1 MSKMNTWDDKFD
13 YLKLTRSLYLNVD
26 YLQFLV
32 EKVWKITKK
41 VDVVDFG
48 CGYGYLGLVLMP
60 LLPEGSTYTGVDIS
74 EELIKKGR
82 EIFKSVP
89 FNHKFILSSAN
100 GVPEKDDTFDIAICN
115 SVLMHIPEP
124 DAVLTEMKRITKN
137 DGMIITCESNW
148 NAVNALLYIDGIKK
162 SKITDLGFLQTL
174 FERVHEKTKTD
185 GNIGMKMPVIMARNN
200 IKNIQARISD
210 SVRIILAGEKSEE
223 QDSIYTSLKSDG
235 FGVELNDE
243 QKSGKINWFI
253 EQGFSKEEATEY
265 LEKEIKLNEIFRNRS
280 ELNMVYA
287 AAMTFCFGYVKK

>member
-1 MSKMNTWDDKFD
+1 MTNWDDKFD
-13 YLKLTRSLYLNVD
+13 YLKLTRSLYLNID

-60 LLPEGSTYTGVDIS
+60 LLPEGSTYSGVDIS
-74 EELIKKGR
+74 EELINKGS
-82 EIFKSVP
+82 EIFKAVP
-89 FNHKFILSSAN
+89 FDYRFILSSAN
-100 GVPEKDDTFDIAICN
+100 SVPEKDDTFDIAICN
-115 SVLMHIPEP
+115 SVLMHIPAP

-137 DGMIITCESNW
+137 NGMIISCESNW
-148 NAVNALLYIDGIKK
+148 NAVNALMYIDGIKK

-210 SVRIILAGEKSEE
+210 AVRIILADEKNEE
-223 QDSIYTSLKSDG
+223 QDSIYTSLQSDG
-235 FGVELNDE
+235 FGTELNDE
-243 QKSGKINWFI
+243 QKAGKINWFM
-253 EQGFSKEEATEY
+253 ELGFSREEATEY
-265 LEKEIKLNEIFRNRS
+265 LEKEIKLNEIFQKRS
-280 ELNMVYA
+280 DLNMVYA
-287 AAMTFCFGYVKK
+287 AAMTFCFGNVSK

>member
-1 MSKMNTWDDKFD
+1 MTNWDDKFD
-13 YLKLTRSLYLNVD
+13 YLKLTRSLYLNID

-32 EKVWKITKK
+32 EKVWKITTK

-74 EELIKKGR
+74 EELINKGR
-82 EIFKSVP
+82 EIFKAVP
-89 FNHKFILSSAN
+89 FKHKFIVSSAN
-100 GVPEKDDTFDIAICN
+100 GIPEKDDTFDIAICN

-137 DGMIITCESNW
+137 DGMIISCESNW
-148 NAVNALLYIDGIKK
+148 NAVNALMYIDGIKK
-162 SKITDLGFLQTL
+162 SNITDLGFLQIL

-210 SVRIILAGEKSEE
+210 AVRIVLADENNEE
-223 QDSIYTSLKSDG
+223 QDSIYTSLQSDG
-235 FGVELNDE
+235 FGTELTEE
-243 QKSGKINWFI
+243 QKSQKINWFM
-253 EQGFSKEEATEY
+253 ELGFSREEATEY

-287 AAMTFCFGYVKK
+287 AAMTFCFGYVRK

>member
-1 MSKMNTWDDKFD
+1 MNTWDDKFD

-60 LLPEGSTYTGVDIS
+60 SLPEGSTYTGVDIS

-89 FNHKFILSSAN
+89 FDHKFILSSAN
-100 GVPEKDDTFDIAICN
+100 GVPENDDTFDIAICN

-162 SKITDLGFLQTL
+162 SRITDLGFLQIL
-174 FERVHEKTKTD
+174 FERIHEKTKTD

-210 SVRIILAGEKSEE
+210 SVRIILADEKNEE
-223 QDSIYTSLKSDG
+223 QDSIYTSLQSDG
-235 FGVELNDE
+235 FGAELTDE
-243 QKSGKINWFI
+243 QKSGKINWFM
-253 EQGFSKEEATEY
+253 EQGFSREEATEY
-265 LEKEIKLNEIFRNRS
+265 LEKEIKLNEMFRNRD

-287 AAMTFCFGYVKK
+287 AAMTFCFGYVRK

>member
-1 MSKMNTWDDKFD
+1 MTNWDDKFD

-48 CGYGYLGLVLMP
+48 CGYGYLGLALMP

-74 EELIKKGR
+74 EDLINKGR
-82 EIFKSVP
+82 EIFKTVP
-89 FNHKFILSSAN
+89 FDYRFILSSAN
-100 GVPEKDDTFDIAICN
+100 SVPVKDNTFDIAICN

-137 DGMIITCESNW
+137 DGMIISCESNW
-148 NAVNALLYIDGIKK
+148 NAVNALMYIDGIKK
-162 SKITDLGFLQTL
+162 SNITDLGFLQTL

-210 SVRIILAGEKSEE
+210 AVRIILADETSEE
-223 QDSIYTSLKSDG
+223 QDSIYASLQSDG
-235 FGVELNDE
+235 FGTKLNDE
-243 QKSGKINWFI
+243 QKSAKINWFM
-253 EQGFSKEEATEY
+253 ELGFSREEATEY
-265 LEKEIKLNEIFRNRS
+265 LEKEIKLNEIFQNRS

-287 AAMTFCFGYVKK
+287 AAMTFCFGYVRK

>member
-1 MSKMNTWDDKFD
+1 MNTWDDKFD
-13 YLKLTRSLYLNVD
+13 YLKLTRSLYMNVD

-100 GVPEKDDTFDIAICN
+100 GVPENDDTFDIAICN

-124 DAVLTEMKRITKN
+124 DAILTEMKRITKN

-162 SKITDLGFLQTL
+162 SKITDLGFLQIL

-210 SVRIILAGEKSEE
+210 SVRIILADEKNEE
-223 QDSIYTSLKSDG
+223 QDSIYTSLQSDG
-235 FGVELNDE
+235 FGAELTDE
-243 QKSGKINWFI
+243 QKSKKINWFM
-253 EQGFSKEEATEY
+253 ELGFSEEEATKY
-265 LEKEIKLNEIFRNRS
+265 LEKEIKLNEIFRNRD
-280 ELNMVYA
+280 ELNLVYA
-287 AAMTFCFGYVKK
+287 AAMTFCFGYVSK

>member
-1 MSKMNTWDDKFD
+1 MENWDDKFD
-13 YLKLTRSLYLNVD
+13 YLKLTRSLYLNID
-26 YLQFLV
+26 YLQFLI

-41 VDVVDFG
+41 VDVIDFG
-48 CGYGYLGLVLMP
+48 CGYGYLGLVLMS
-60 LLPEGSTYTGVDIS
+60 LLPNGSSYTGVDIS
-74 EELIKKGR
+74 EELINKGK
-82 EIFKSVP
+82 EIFKELP

-100 GVPEKDDTFDIAICN
+100 NVPEKDDTFDIAICN

-124 DAVLTEMKRITKN
+124 DAVLAEMKRITKN

-162 SKITDLGFLQTL
+162 SKITDLGFLQIL
-174 FERVHEKTKTD
+174 FERIHEKTKTD

-210 SVRIILAGEKSEE
+210 SVRIILADEKNEE
-223 QDSIYTSLKSDG
+223 QDSIYTSLQSDG
-235 FGVELNDE
+235 FGEELSDE

-253 EQGFSKEEATEY
+253 EQGFSREEATDY
-265 LEKEIKLNEIFRNRS
+265 LEKEIKLNEMFRNRD

-287 AAMTFCFGYVKK
+287 AAMTFCFGYVRK

>member
-1 MSKMNTWDDKFD
+1 MENWDDKFD
-13 YLKLTRSLYLNVD
+13 YLKLTRSLYLNID
-26 YLQFLV
+26 YLQFLI

-41 VDVVDFG
+41 VDVIDFG

-82 EIFKSVP
+82 EIFKSVS
-89 FNHKFILSSAN
+89 FDHKFILSSAN
-100 GVPEKDDTFDIAICN
+100 DVPEKDDTFDIAICN

-162 SKITDLGFLQTL
+162 SKITDLGFLQIL
-174 FERVHEKTKTD
+174 FERIHEKTKTD

-210 SVRIILAGEKSEE
+210 SVRIILADEKNED
-223 QDSIYTSLKSDG
+223 QDSIYTSLQSDG
-235 FGVELNDE
+235 FGEELSDE
-243 QKSGKINWFI
+243 QKSKKINWFM
-253 EQGFSKEEATEY
+253 ELGFSEEEATKY
-265 LEKEIKLNEIFRNRS
+265 LEKEIKLNEIFRNRD
-280 ELNMVYA
+280 ELNLVYA
-287 AAMTFCFGYVKK
+287 AAMTFCFGYVSK

>member
-1 MSKMNTWDDKFD
+1 MTNWDDKFD
-13 YLKLTRSLYLNVD
+13 YLKLTRSLYLNID

-74 EELIKKGR
+74 EDLINKGR
-82 EIFKSVP
+82 EIFKTVP
-89 FNHKFILSSAN
+89 FDYRFILSSAN
-100 GVPEKDDTFDIAICN
+100 SVPVKDNTFDIAICN

-137 DGMIITCESNW
+137 DGMIISCESNW
-148 NAVNALLYIDGIKK
+148 NAVNALMYIDVIKK
-162 SKITDLGFLQTL
+162 SNITDLGFLQTL

-210 SVRIILAGEKSEE
+210 AVRIILADETSEE
-223 QDSIYTSLKSDG
+223 QDSIYASLQSDG
-235 FGVELNDE
+235 FGTKLNDE
-243 QKSGKINWFI
+243 QKSAKINWFM
-253 EQGFSKEEATEY
+253 ELGFSHEEATEY
-265 LEKEIKLNEIFRNRS
+265 LEKEIKLNEIFQNRS

-287 AAMTFCFGYVKK
+287 AAMTFCFGNVRK

>member
-1 MSKMNTWDDKFD
+1 MTNWDDKFD

-74 EELIKKGR
+74 EELINKGR
-82 EIFKSVP
+82 EIFKTVP
-89 FNHKFILSSAN
+89 FNHKFIVSSAN
-100 GVPEKDDTFDIAICN
+100 GIPEKDDTFDIAICN
-115 SVLMHIPEP
+115 SVLMHIPKP
-124 DAVLTEMKRITKN
+124 DAVLAEMKRITKN
-137 DGMIITCESNW
+137 DGMIISCESNW
-148 NAVNALLYIDGIKK
+148 NAVNALMYIDGIKK
-162 SKITDLGFLQTL
+162 SKITDLGFLQIL

-210 SVRIILAGEKSEE
+210 AVRIVLADENNEE
-223 QDSIYTSLKSDG
+223 QDSIYTSLQSDG
-235 FGVELNDE
+235 FGTELNDE
-243 QKSGKINWFI
+243 QKAGKINWFM
-253 EQGFSKEEATEY
+253 ELGFSREEATEY
-265 LEKEIKLNEIFRNRS
+265 LEKEIKLNEIFRNRDD
-280 ELNMVYA
+280 LNMVYA
-287 AAMTFCFGYVKK
+287 AAMTFCFGYVRK

>member
-1 MSKMNTWDDKFD
+1 MTNWDDKFD
-13 YLKLTRSLYLNVD
+13 YLKLTRSLYLNID

-32 EKVWKITKK
+32 EKVWKITTK

-74 EELIKKGR
+74 EELINKGR
-82 EIFKSVP
+82 EIFKNVS
-89 FNHKFILSSAN
+89 FNYKFIHSSAN
-100 GVPEKDDTFDIAICN
+100 SVPEKDDTFDIAICN

-124 DAVLTEMKRITKN
+124 DTVITEMKRITKN
-137 DGMIITCESNW
+137 DGMIISCESNW
-148 NAVNALLYIDGIKK
+148 NAVNALMYIDGIKK
-162 SKITDLGFLQTL
+162 SKITDLGFLQIL

-210 SVRIILAGEKSEE
+210 AVRIILADEKNEE
-223 QDSIYTSLKSDG
+223 QDSIYTSLQSDG
-235 FGVELNDE
+235 FGSELNDE
-243 QKSGKINWFI
+243 QKSAKINWFM
-253 EQGFSKEEATEY
+253 ELGFSREEATEY

-287 AAMTFCFGYVKK
+287 AAMTFCFGNVRK

>member
-1 MSKMNTWDDKFD
+1 MTDWDDKFD
-13 YLKLTRSLYLNVD
+13 YLQLTRSLYLNID

-74 EELIKKGR
+74 EELINKGR
-82 EIFKSVP
+82 EIFKSVS
-89 FNHKFILSSAN
+89 FNHKFIVSSAN
-100 GVPEKDDTFDIAICN
+100 GVPEKADTFDIAICN

-124 DAVLTEMKRITKN
+124 DSVLTEMKRITKN
-137 DGMIITCESNW
+137 NGMIISCESNW
-148 NAVNALLYIDGIKK
+148 NAVNALMYIDGIKK
-162 SKITDLGFLQTL
+162 SKITDLGFLQIL

-210 SVRIILAGEKSEE
+210 AVRIILADEKNEE
-223 QDSIYTSLKSDG
+223 QDSIYTSLQSDG
-235 FGVELNDE
+235 FGTELNDE
-243 QKSGKINWFI
+243 QKARKINWFM
-253 EQGFSKEEATEY
+253 ELGFSREEATEY

-280 ELNMVYA
+280 DLNMVYA
-287 AAMTFCFGYVKK
+287 AAMTFCFGYVIK

>member
-1 MSKMNTWDDKFD
+1 MNAWDDKFD
-13 YLKLTRSLYLNVD
+13 YLKLTHSLYLNID

-74 EELIKKGR
+74 EELINKGR
-82 EIFKSVP
+82 EIFKTVP
-89 FNHKFILSSAN
+89 FDYRFILSSAN
-100 GVPEKDDTFDIAICN
+100 DVPEKDNTFDIAICN
-115 SVLMHIPEP
+115 SVLMHIPDP

-137 DGMIITCESNW
+137 DGMIISCESNW
-148 NAVNALLYIDGIKK
+148 NAVNALMYIDGIKK
-162 SKITDLGFLQTL
+162 SKITDLGFLQIL

-210 SVRIILAGEKSEE
+210 AVRIILADEKNEE
-223 QDSIYTSLKSDG
+223 QDSIYTSLQSDG
-235 FGVELNDE
+235 FGTEFNDE
-243 QKSGKINWFI
+243 QKAGKINWFM
-253 EQGFSKEEATEY
+253 ELGFSREEATEY

-287 AAMTFCFGYVKK
+287 AAMTFCFGYVSK

>member
-1 MSKMNTWDDKFD
+1 MTNWDDKFD

-41 VDVVDFG
+41 VDVIDFG
-48 CGYGYLGLVLMP
+48 CGYGYLGLALMP

-74 EELIKKGR
+74 EELINKGR
-82 EIFKSVP
+82 EIFKTVP
-89 FNHKFILSSAN
+89 FNHKFIVSSAN

-124 DAVLTEMKRITKN
+124 DAVLAEMKRITKN
-137 DGMIITCESNW
+137 DGMVISCESNW
-148 NAVNALLYIDGIKK
+148 NAVNALMYIDGIKK
-162 SKITDLGFLQTL
+162 SKITDLGFLQIL

-210 SVRIILAGEKSEE
+210 AVRIILSDEKNEE
-223 QDSIYTSLKSDG
+223 QDSIYTSLESDG
-235 FGVELNDE
+235 FGVELTDE
-243 QKSGKINWFI
+243 QKSAKINWFM
-253 EQGFSKEEATEY
+253 ETGFSREEATEY
-265 LEKEIKLNEIFRNRS
+265 LEKEIKLNEIFRNRDD
-280 ELNMVYA
+280 LNMVYA
-287 AAMTFCFGYVKK
+287 AAMTFCFGYVRK

>member
-1 MSKMNTWDDKFD
+1 MTNWDDKFD
-13 YLKLTRSLYLNVD
+13 YLKLTRSLYLNID

-74 EELIKKGR
+74 EELINKGR

-89 FNHKFILSSAN
+89 FNNKFIVSSAK
-100 GVPEKDDTFDIAICN
+100 GVPEKDDAFDIAICN

-124 DAVLTEMKRITKN
+124 DAVLKEMKRITKN
-137 DGMIITCESNW
+137 DGMIISCESNW
-148 NAVNALLYIDGIKK
+148 NAVNALMYIDGIKK
-162 SKITDLGFLQTL
+162 SKITDLGFLQIL

-210 SVRIILAGEKSEE
+210 AIRIILADEKNEE
-223 QDSIYTSLKSDG
+223 QDSIYTSLRSDG
-235 FGVELNDE
+235 FGIELTEE
-243 QKSGKINWFI
+243 QKSQKINWFM
-253 EQGFSKEEATEY
+253 ELGFSREEATEY
-265 LEKEIKLNEIFRNRS
+265 LEKEIKLNEIFRNRDN
-280 ELNMVYA
+280 LNLVYA
-287 AAMTFCFGYVKK
+287 AAMTFCFGNVRK

>member
-1 MSKMNTWDDKFD
+1 MTNWDDKFD
-13 YLKLTRSLYLNVD
+13 YLKLTRSLYLNID

-60 LLPEGSTYTGVDIS
+60 LLPDGSTYTGVDIS
-74 EELIKKGR
+74 EELINKGR
-82 EIFKSVP
+82 EIFKTVP
-89 FNHKFILSSAN
+89 FNHNFIVSSAK

-124 DAVLTEMKRITKN
+124 DAVLTEMKRITRK
-137 DGMIITCESNW
+137 DGMVISCESNW
-148 NAVNALLYIDGIKK
+148 NAVNALMYIDGIKK

-174 FERVHEKTKTD
+174 FERVYEKTKTD

-210 SVRIILAGEKSEE
+210 AVRIILADETSEE
-223 QDSIYTSLKSDG
+223 QDSIYASLQSDG
-235 FGVELNDE
+235 FGTELNDE
-243 QKSGKINWFI
+243 QKAGKINWFM
-253 EQGFSKEEATEY
+253 ELGFSREEAIEY
-265 LEKEIKLNEIFRNRS
+265 LEKEIKLNEIFRNRD

-287 AAMTFCFGYVKK
+287 AAMTFCFGYVRK

>member
-1 MSKMNTWDDKFD
+1 MTNWDDKFD
-13 YLKLTRSLYLNVD
+13 YLKLTRSLYLNID

-48 CGYGYLGLVLMP
+48 CGYGYLGLALMP

-74 EELIKKGR
+74 EDLINKGR
-82 EIFKSVP
+82 EIFKTVP
-89 FNHKFILSSAN
+89 FDYRFILSSAN
-100 GVPEKDDTFDIAICN
+100 SVPVKDNTFDIAICN

-137 DGMIITCESNW
+137 DGMIISCESNW
-148 NAVNALLYIDGIKK
+148 NAVNALMYIDGIKK
-162 SKITDLGFLQTL
+162 SNITDLGFLQTL

-210 SVRIILAGEKSEE
+210 AVRIILADETSEE
-223 QDSIYTSLKSDG
+223 QDSIYASLQSDG
-235 FGVELNDE
+235 FGTKLNDE
-243 QKSGKINWFI
+243 QKSAKINWFM
-253 EQGFSKEEATEY
+253 ELGFSREEATEY
-265 LEKEIKLNEIFRNRS
+265 LEKEIKLNEIFQNRS

-287 AAMTFCFGYVKK
+287 AAMTFCFGNVRK

>member
-89 FNHKFILSSAN
+89 FDHKFILSSAN

-174 FERVHEKTKTD
+174 FERVQEKTKTD

-223 QDSIYTSLKSDG
+223 QDSIYTSLQSDG
-235 FGVELNDE
+235 FGAELTDE

-253 EQGFSKEEATEY
+253 EQGFSREEATEY
-265 LEKEIKLNEIFRNRS
+265 LEKEIKLNEMFRNRS

>member
-1 MSKMNTWDDKFD
+1 MTNWDDKFD
-13 YLKLTRSLYLNVD
+13 YLKLTRSLYLNID

-48 CGYGYLGLVLMP
+48 CGYGYLGLALMP

-74 EELIKKGR
+74 EELINKGR
-82 EIFKSVP
+82 EIFKTVP
-89 FNHKFILSSAN
+89 FNHNFIVSSAK

-137 DGMIITCESNW
+137 DGMIISCESNW
-148 NAVNALLYIDGIKK
+148 NAVNALMYIDGIKK
-162 SKITDLGFLQTL
+162 SKITDLGFLQIL

-210 SVRIILAGEKSEE
+210 AVRIILADETSEE
-223 QDSIYTSLKSDG
+223 QDSIYASLQSDG
-235 FGVELNDE
+235 FGTEFNDE
-243 QKSGKINWFI
+243 QKNGKINWFM
-253 EQGFSKEEATEY
+253 ELGFSREEATEY
-265 LEKEIKLNEIFRNRS
+265 LEKEIKLNEIFQNRS

-287 AAMTFCFGYVKK
+287 AAMTFCFGYVRK

>member
-1 MSKMNTWDDKFD
+1 MENWDDKFD

-41 VDVVDFG
+41 VDVIDFG

-82 EIFKSVP
+82 EIFKSVS
-89 FNHKFILSSAN
+89 FDHKFILSSAN
-100 GVPEKDDTFDIAICN
+100 DVPEKDDTFDIAICN

-162 SKITDLGFLQTL
+162 SKITDLGFLQIL
-174 FERVHEKTKTD
+174 FERIHEKTKTD

-210 SVRIILAGEKSEE
+210 SVRIILADEKNED
-223 QDSIYTSLKSDG
+223 QDSIYTSLQSDG
-235 FGVELNDE
+235 FGAELTDE
-243 QKSGKINWFI
+243 QKSGKINWFM
-253 EQGFSKEEATEY
+253 ELGFSEEEATKY
-265 LEKEIKLNEIFRNRS
+265 LEKEIKLNEIFRNRD
-280 ELNMVYA
+280 ELNLVYA
-287 AAMTFCFGYVKK
+287 AAMTFCFGYVSK

>member
-1 MSKMNTWDDKFD
+1 MNTWDDKFD

-60 LLPEGSTYTGVDIS
+60 SLPEGSTYTGVDIS

-89 FNHKFILSSAN
+89 FDHKFILSSAN

-162 SKITDLGFLQTL
+162 SKITDLGFLQIL
-174 FERVHEKTKTD
+174 FERIHEKTKTD

-210 SVRIILAGEKSEE
+210 SVRIILADEKNEE
-223 QDSIYTSLKSDG
+223 QDSIYTSLQSDG
-235 FGVELNDE
+235 FGAELTDE

-253 EQGFSKEEATEY
+253 EQGFSREEATDY
-265 LEKEIKLNEIFRNRS
+265 LEKEIKLNEMFRNRD

-287 AAMTFCFGYVKK
+287 AAMTFCFGYVRK

>member
-1 MSKMNTWDDKFD
+1 MTDRVC
-13 YLKLTRSLYLNVD
+13 L
-26 YLQFLV
+26 
-32 EKVWKITKK
+32 IA
-41 VDVVDFG
+41 
-48 CGYGYLGLVLMP
+48 P
-60 LLPEGSTYTGVDIS
+60 AGSRPRWPDGVIEAYTGVDIS
-74 EELIKKGR
+74 EELINKGK
-82 EIFKSVP
+82 EIFKTVP
-89 FNHKFILSSAN
+89 FSHKFILSSAN

-124 DAVLTEMKRITKN
+124 DEVLTEMKRITKN

-210 SVRIILAGEKSEE
+210 SVRIILADEKNEE
-223 QDSIYTSLKSDG
+223 QDSIYTSLQSDG

-265 LEKEIKLNEIFRNRS
+265 LEKEIKLNEMFRNRS

>member
-1 MSKMNTWDDKFD
+1 MTDWDDKFD
-13 YLKLTRSLYLNVD
+13 YLELTRSLYLNVD

-48 CGYGYLGLVLMP
+48 CGYGYLGFVLMP
-60 LLPEGSTYTGVDIS
+60 LLPNGSTYTGVDIS
-74 EELIKKGR
+74 EELINKGR

-100 GVPEKDDTFDIAICN
+100 GVPEKDDAFDIAICN

-124 DAVLTEMKRITKN
+124 DSVLAEMKRITKN
-137 DGMIITCESNW
+137 NGMIISCESNW
-148 NAVNALLYIDGIKK
+148 NAVNALMYIDGIKK
-162 SKITDLGFLQTL
+162 SNITDLGFLQIL

-210 SVRIILAGEKSEE
+210 AVRIILADEKNEE
-223 QDSIYTSLKSDG
+223 QDSIYKSLQSDG
-235 FGVELNDE
+235 FGTEPNDE
-243 QKSGKINWFI
+243 QKAGKINWFM
-253 EQGFSKEEATEY
+253 ELGFSREEATEY

-280 ELNMVYA
+280 DLNMVYA
-287 AAMTFCFGYVKK
+287 AAMTFCFGNVIK